1 MATFE
6 KLYAAIPDIPIV
18 VLTGEYD
25 EAIGPSTVAKGAQD
39 YLVKQGANSAELV
52 RVLRYSLARHRA
64 QQEKLNEL
72 HLRKSGRVI
81 GFLGAKGGV
90 GATTIALNVATALAM
105 QGKKV
110 ILVEMHSTFG
120 MLAFHLHQDPARS
133 LQTLLDLPPER
144 IGHHELNAVICQG
157 PTGLWVL
164 FGPKEGE
171 DYKEI
176 SPQHAEAIIK
186 GLSDIAEFVIV
197 DLPSQPSAATQAVA
211 GLCHFAAVVS
221 EREPGSVMSGKVAVK
236 LLHKWG
242 THVMAEARELLG
254 RRKDGSEFP
263 VDIGVAPVRTTEGLF
278 VLGEIADTTVRKQL
292 EAKTLRIKEIEV
304 QEAERRHLARELH
317 DEIGQLLSAISI
329 DLHTVKETFGSV
341 ASRLDDS
348 ISLVDQ
354 AIEHVRSLALDL
366 RPSMLDDL
374 GLIAT
379 LRWYTD
385 RHALRAGL
393 ALHLITE
400 SSGARLPAD
409 LATACYR
416 VIQEA
421 LTNVIRH
428 ANAHQV
434 WIEFHDNQG
443 EVRLSVRDDGIGF
456 NLAVVQQRQ
465 AGTACFG
472 VLGMQ
477 ERVELLGG
485 RIDIRSHPVSGTTVE
500 VWIPQAT
507 AEKRQRSIGSHRE

>member
-1 MATFE
+1 MIE
-6 KLYAAIPDIPIV
+6 EPRPSIPTLRNGECLNSVLEVVPNAIV
-18 VLTGEYD
+18 VVNQEGQIVLVNSQL
-25 EAIGPSTVAKGAQD
+25 EA
-39 YLVKQGANSAELV
+39 
-52 RVLRYSLARHRA
+52 
-64 QQEKLNEL
+64 
-72 HLRKSGRVI
+72 
-81 GFLGAKGGV
+81 
-90 GATTIALNVATALAM
+90 
-105 QGKKV
+105 
-110 ILVEMHSTFG
+110 
-120 MLAFHLHQDPARS
+120 
-133 LQTLLDLPPER
+133 
-144 IGHHELNAVICQG
+144 
-157 PTGLWVL
+157 L
-164 FGPKEGE
+164 FGFRR
-171 DYKEI
+171 D
-176 SPQHAEAIIK
+176 
-186 GLSDIAEFVIV
+186 
-197 DLPSQPSAATQAVA
+197 DLLGRPVEQ
-211 GLCHFAAVVS
+211 LFS
-221 EREPGSVMSGKVAVK
+221 ERFPLEHTDLCSRWFASPAPR
-236 LLHKWG
+236 
-242 THVMAEARELLG
+242 VMAEARELLG

-278 VLGEIADTTVRKQL
+278 ILGEIADITVRKQL

-317 DEIGQLLSAISI
+317 DEIGQLLSAISV
-329 DLHTVKETFGSV
+329 DLHTVNEAFGHV
-341 ASRLDDS
+341 APRLDDS

-385 RHALRAGL
+385 RHAQRAGL

-434 WIEFHDNQG
+434 WIEFHENQG
-443 EVRLSVRDDGIGF
+443 EVRLSVRDDGMGF
-456 NLAVVQQRQ
+456 NPAVVQQRQ

-507 AEKRQRSIGSHRE
+507 AENRQRSIGSQRE